1 MWWTGVA
8 LACSWYG
15 DYTCDPPGVITTY
28 PVFPGEALPVDLDRG
43 DGSSY
48 DTPCPVPDFTL
59 FDANGDRWPVDVV
72 SQGGDFLV
80 IPADAAVGPATL
92 ETSEAGPS
100 WPLVLADRPPVPG
113 RTEIAAVALSDLAAG
128 EVNLLWSCASGLGGI
143 TATAEVTLASSRAGD
158 WLRVR
163 VDHIT
168 GRQLDHLVRLDGAPF
183 AADFALITDDEAPN
197 PTCALVEVFGPDLA
211 PIATRRA
218 CATPAPPLA
227 PAPRTAPASGCQS
240 APTDR
245 APGLL
250 GWALLAAR
258 RRRHRPD

>member
-1 MWWTGVA
+1 MSA
-8 LACSWYG
+8 
-15 DYTCDPPGVITTY
+15 
-28 PVFPGEALPVDLDRG
+28 
-43 DGSSY
+43 Y
-48 DTPCPVPDFTL
+48 DTPCPVPAVTL
-59 FDANGDRWPVDVV
+59 IDAQGSRWPVDDVFL
-72 SQGGDFLV
+72 GGDFLQL
-80 IPADAAVGPATL
+80 PTEAALGPATL
-92 ETSEAGPS
+92 ETPVPGQS
-100 WPLVLADRPPVPG
+100 WPLVLADRPTVPG

-128 EVNLLWSCASGLGGI
+128 ETNLLWSCASGVGGV
-143 TATAEVTLASSRAGD
+143 TATAEVTRAASRAGD

-163 VDHIT
+163 VDHIE
-168 GRQLDHLVRLDGAPF
+168 GRQVDHLVRLDGAPLD
-183 AADFALITDDEAPN
+183 ADFALITDDEAPN

-227 PAPRTAPASGCQS
+227 PAHRTAPASGCQS

-258 RRRHRPD
+258 HRRRRHRPD